1 MGQLASTIGR
11 DEMTNTYCDI
21 CKCWHRPDGTK
32 ADGIEEEP
40 SPMPKLKIKRK
51 PEAEPSDIYK

>member
-1 MGQLASTIGR
+1 MA
-11 DEMTNTYCDI
+11 NTYCDV